1 MVFSSITFLSIFLPV
16 VFLLNLVIRNIKVRN
31 GILMVASLVFYAYG
45 EPAYVLLMILNALWN
60 YLLARGIAKGK
71 GAKGFL
77 VLAVCLNIGTLILFK
92 YTGMLVR
99 TFDALTGLA
108 VPVPQIRL
116 PIGISFF
123 TFQALS
129 YVIDVYR
136 GETEVQKN
144 YFRLLL
150 YISFFPQLIAGP
162 IVKYRDIS
170 DQITKRDMTLDKVA
184 QGLRRFV
191 CGLQIYYDF
200 SGYSDMAIGL
210 GRMFGFTFKENFN
223 YPYTAG
229 SIQDFWRRWHIS
241 LSTWFKEYLYIPMGG
256 NRKGA
261 ARTDLNKIFVF
272 LMTGLWH
279 GANWTFVLWGLW
291 HGLFLLLEAHVPMLR
306 KLPKGINKLYTL
318 LVVVLGFV
326 MFRAD
331 TISYGIGYIGR
342 MFTFTTVSR
351 VSISLALEQLTPWFI
366 GILAAAVIGCGPI
379 CKLSGS
385 IKEHVL
391 NGPLV
396 QTKWKVVDLALYFL
410 AFLGLVFCMF
420 RLSSGAYNPFIY
432 FRF

>member
-92 YTGMLVR
+92 YTGMLVQ

-162 IVKYRDIS
+162 IVRYNTI
-170 DQITKRDMTLDKVA
+170 DQ
-184 QGLRRFV
+184 
-191 CGLQIYYDF
+191 QIMDRKENFDDF
-200 SGYSDMAIGL
+200 SHGVVRFIIGL
-210 GRMFGFTFKENFN
+210 GKKALLANSCG
-223 YPYTAG
+223 A
-229 SIQDFWRRWHIS
+229 S
-241 LSTWFKEYLYIPMGG
+241 L
-256 NRKGA
+256 
-261 ARTDLNKIFVF
+261 
-272 LMTGLWH
+272 
-279 GANWTFVLWGLW
+279 
-291 HGLFLLLEAHVPMLR
+291 
-306 KLPKGINKLYTL
+306 
-318 LVVVLGFV
+318 
-326 MFRAD
+326 
-331 TISYGIGYIGR
+331 
-342 MFTFTTVSR
+342 
-351 VSISLALEQLTPWFI
+351 
-366 GILAAAVIGCGPI
+366 
-379 CKLSGS
+379 
-385 IKEHVL
+385 
-391 NGPLV
+391 
-396 QTKWKVVDLALYFL
+396 
-410 AFLGLVFCMF
+410 
-420 RLSSGAYNPFIY
+420 LSSKSPLSV
-432 FRF
+432 